1 MIVHKINKITQLTA
15 MIFTGVVLIELLT
28 GKQLNNQFLYEILL
42 SAFGAAVIKRS
53 LFQGILFDSSFFK
66 QAVYL
71 IAVWVY
77 CILCNYL
84 FNWGLTIE
92 GIASI
97 LAIVIILYIA
107 IRLLTYQ
114 FDKAEVKKM
123 NERLEKKEDKKI
135 HSKSPK

>member
-1 MIVHKINKITQLTA
+1 MIVQKINKITQLTA
-15 MIFTGVVLIELLT
+15 MIFTGVVLIELIT

-42 SAFGAAVIKRS
+42 SAFGAAVIKHS
-53 LFQGILFDSSFFK
+53 FFQGVLFDSSFLK

-77 CILCNYL
+77 CVLCNYL

-97 LAIVIILYIA
+97 LAMVIILYIV
-107 IRLLTYQ
+107 IRLLSYQ

-123 NERLEKKEDKKI
+123 NEMLEKKEDKKN
-135 HSKSPK
+135 HSKLPK